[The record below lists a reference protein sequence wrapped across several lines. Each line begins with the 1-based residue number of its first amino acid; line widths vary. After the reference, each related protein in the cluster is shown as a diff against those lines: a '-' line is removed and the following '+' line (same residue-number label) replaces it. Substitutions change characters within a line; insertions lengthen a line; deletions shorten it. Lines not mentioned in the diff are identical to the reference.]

1 MYVKAPLMG
10 ALVPHTQRN
19 LSRQGGHKGRPYAD
33 GPDVCKG
40 APYGRPGAGDHGGPA
55 LVEKVKSKTMTN
67 APPPLSDDRI
77 PVIVGVGE
85 IVDRPKEIAAGL
97 EPLALLEAALQRAE
111 ADSGGRLLHQI
122 QSLDI
127 VNFLSWR
134 YRDPEQQLAARLGI
148 EPAHCY
154 YGPVGGES
162 PIRYIHEAA
171 QRIAR
176 GECSV
181 AAVCGAEAQSTAT
194 KAERAGITLPWTPFA
209 HDVPEPKRGAAFQKP
224 IAVKLGVFRPVT
236 VYPFYEAASSA
247 HWDQTPRE
255 AMAESGRLWSTY
267 SAVAAQNPNAWLK
280 RRFTAEEITTP
291 SQDNRLIAWPYTK
304 LMVANPTVNMGAAIL
319 ITSLAKAKDAGI
331 AEDRLVHIRGG
342 ASAEEPRD
350 YLLRD
355 QFFQSHPQNAVLNAV
370 MELAGGSGRAFD
382 AIELYSC
389 FPCVPKMARRT
400 LGLGADMQP
409 TVTGGLTFFGAPLNT
424 YMTHAAC
431 AMVRKL
437 RAGAELGLLYGQGGF
452 VTKHHGLVLSRQ
464 PPAEPLAQDTSV
476 QAEADRN
483 RGAVPEFVTE
493 AAGKG
498 LVESFTVL
506 YGRAGEVEHGVV
518 MLRTEDDAR
527 TLARV
532 PANDAATLA
541 HLLNMDR
548 TPVGT
553 AGEIVST
560 DDGVLEWR
568 VG

>member
-1 MYVKAPLMG
+1 MSN
-10 ALVPHTQRN
+10 T
-19 LSRQGGHKGRPYAD
+19 S
-33 GPDVCKG
+33 
-40 APYGRPGAGDHGGPA
+40 
-55 LVEKVKSKTMTN
+55 E
-67 APPPLSDDRI
+67 DRI

-85 IVDRPKEIAAGL
+85 IVDRPKDISKGL
-97 EPLALLEAALQRAE
+97 EPLALLEEALRRAE
-111 ADSGGRLLHQI
+111 ADSGAKLLGEI
-122 QSLDI
+122 GSLDV

-134 YRDPEQQLAARLGI
+134 YRDPEKLLAKRLGVA
-148 EPAHCY
+148 PAHCY

-162 PIRYIHEAA
+162 PIRYLHEAA

-224 IAVKLGVFRPVT
+224 LAVKLGVFRPIT
-236 VYPFYEAASSA
+236 VYPLYESA
-247 HWDQTPRE
+247 TSAQWGQSPRE
-255 AMAESGRLWSTY
+255 ALAESGALWSTY
-267 SAVAAQNPNAWLK
+267 SRVASENPNAWLK
-280 RRFTAEEITTP
+280 KRFSSEEITAP
-291 SQDNRLIAWPYTK
+291 SPDNRLIAWPYTK
-304 LMVANPTVNMGAAIL
+304 LMVANPTVNMGAAL
-319 ITSLAKAKDAGI
+319 LLTSLAKARAAGI
-331 AEDRLVHIRGG
+331 AEDSLVYPLGG

-350 YLLRD
+350 YLIRD
-355 QFFQSHPQNAVLNAV
+355 QFFESHPQNAVLNAV
-370 MELAGGSGRAFD
+370 LDLVGGDGKAFD

-400 LGLGADMQP
+400 LGLGADVQP

-437 RAGAELGLLYGQGGF
+437 RGGAKLGLLYGQGGF
-452 VTKHHGLVLSRQ
+452 VTKHHALVVSRDAPRGALS
-464 PPAEPLAQDTSV
+464 QDTSV

-483 RGAVPEFVTE
+483 KRRVPEFVTE

-498 LVESFTVL
+498 QIESFTVIF
-506 YGRAGEVEHGVV
+506 RANGEVEHGVV
-518 MLRTEDDAR
+518 MLRTEQNTR

-532 PANDAATLA
+532 KAEDGTTLS
-541 HLLNMDR
+541 HLMNMDR
-548 TPVGT
+548 TPVG
-553 AGEIVST
+553 ST
-560 DDGVLEWR
+560 GAIAMAEDGVPQWR